1 MRRSSGFLAL
11 LGIGLYYAWRNRF
24 EIQRFL
30 ESNGID
36 VPLSTRTVGDTIR
49 SGVAKVRGS
58 VEHGMKQTDRDIR
71 RTA

>member
-11 LGIGLYYAWRNRF
+11 LGVGVYYAWRNRF

-30 ESNGID
+30 ESNGIN

-49 SGVAKVRGS
+49 SGIAKVRGS
-58 VEHGMKQTDRDIR
+58 TEHRMKQMDRDVR